1 MSKEQLIHDLEFWK
15 NKRDKYMTKQNNF
28 YNYDDFC
35 TLINIIDRIKEI
47 EWEIKNGS

>member
-1 MSKEQLIHDLEFWK
+1 MSQEQLIHDLEFWK
-15 NKRDKYMTKQNNF
+15 NKQDTYMKKQNNF

-35 TLINIIDRIKEI
+35 ILISIIDRIKEI

>member
-1 MSKEQLIHDLEFWK
+1 MSKKQLIHDLEFWK
-15 NKRDKYMTKQNNF
+15 KKRDKYMKKQNNF

-35 TLINIIDRIKEI
+35 TLMSIIDRIKEI